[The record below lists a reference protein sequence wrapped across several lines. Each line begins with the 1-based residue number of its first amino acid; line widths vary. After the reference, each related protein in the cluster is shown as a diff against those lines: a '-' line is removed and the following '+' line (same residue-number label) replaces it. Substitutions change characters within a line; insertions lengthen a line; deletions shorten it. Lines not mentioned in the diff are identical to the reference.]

1 MMNQSEIKKLRENA
15 PLPFIITLIMYL
27 APGFVLVPQFEN
39 LSITE
44 ASYDASLKTA
54 AEARRQRS
62 DDMSKRELSA
72 RLSSESTRL
81 DTWLPPE
88 SDLPTLIDRINE
100 TAYQLGIDISTVQ
113 YEMDR
118 SSDSKLPPRVM
129 LRFNLQSDYAGI
141 RSFIQAVKAIPMP
154 LLITEVSANESRN
167 YSISMMHL
175 VKP

>member
-1 MMNQSEIKKLRENA
+1 MMNQSEIKKLREKA

-39 LSITE
+39 LTVTE
-44 ASYDASLKTA
+44 ASADATLKTA
-54 AEARRQRS
+54 VEARRQRS
-62 DDMSKRELSA
+62 DDMLQRELFA
-72 RLSSESTRL
+72 RLSSESTKL

-88 SDLPTLIDRINE
+88 SELPSLIDRINE

-118 SSDSKLPPRVM
+118 SRDSKLPPRVM
-129 LRFNLQSDYAGI
+129 LRFDLQSDYTGI
-141 RSFIQAVKAIPMP
+141 RAFIQAVKAFPMP
-154 LLITEVSANESRN
+154 VLITEVSATENRK